1 MDMSLEERVDDIRE
15 RIIFLRMKLTSG
27 ETPAIDPEVSQPCEI
42 KCQKKDIEE
51 VNHQLAD
58 LDALRQKFR
67 SN

>member
-15 RIIFLRMKLTSG
+15 RIIFLRMKLASG
-27 ETPAIDPEVSQPCEI
+27 EDPVINPEISQPCEI

>member
-15 RIIFLRMKLTSG
+15 RIIFLRMKLNSG
-27 ETPAIDPEVSQPCEI
+27 EIHTIDPEVSQPCEI

-51 VNHQLAD
+51 VNNQLAD

>member
-27 ETPAIDPEVSQPCEI
+27 ETPAINPEFSHSCEI

-51 VNHQLAD
+51 VNNQLAD

>member
-27 ETPAIDPEVSQPCEI
+27 EIPAINMPDPTHYEI

-51 VNHQLAD
+51 INHQLAD

>member
-27 ETPAIDPEVSQPCEI
+27 EIHTIDPEFSHPCEI
-42 KCQKKDIEE
+42 KCQKKDIEK